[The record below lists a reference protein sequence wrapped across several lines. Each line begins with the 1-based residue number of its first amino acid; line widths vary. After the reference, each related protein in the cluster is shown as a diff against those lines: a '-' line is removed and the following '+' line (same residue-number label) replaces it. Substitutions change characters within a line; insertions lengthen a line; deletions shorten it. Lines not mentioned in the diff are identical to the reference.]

1 MLPTFVDSMERDN
14 VIFKSDFWLL
24 THMLV
29 LIQRHEDQRW
39 CCHDPGISRVG
50 DLVVSVP
57 TRPSCEAKELV
68 GKLGVSALVSVLTG
82 LSLLKWPSTGLSLV
96 CDRAQLFSLLFL

>member
-1 MLPTFVDSMERDN
+1 MLLTFVDSMELDN

-57 TRPSCEAKELV
+57 TWPSCEAKELA
-68 GKLGVSALVSVLTG
+68 GKRGVSALVSVLTA
-82 LSLLKWPSTGLSLV
+82 LSLLKWPTTGSSLV
-96 CDRAQLFSLLFL
+96 CDRAQLPSLLFL